1 MAYIRLLFIPF
12 LFLSIYSFPALSDK
26 EEVPLNT
33 VKRTRTSFDAKH
45 MGEGKHDIEM
55 DHKAVL
61 GPDTDEYND
70 LPPEESKKRLR
81 VLALKMD
88 VDKDG
93 FISPEELNEWV
104 HNSLVNVDLEET
116 KERFM
121 DIDAGKEFRERIFHF
136 SKIIDRDDFIT
147 WPEYT
152 QEAFGISAED
162 EVKKVLS
169 DSDDL
174 KLLEEDRRYFAAA
187 DLNGDLKL
195 NFEEFVAFQNPEH
208 AEHMHDILIQ
218 NTLNEKDANKNGK
231 IDLAEFLGDL
241 ANEQPKSEWFLSEQS
256 RFQDEYDKNKDG
268 VLDGEEM
275 RAWLVPDLKQTAK
288 QEADH
293 LIESADEN
301 KDGKLSI
308 DEVVNAYKIFVG
320 SEVTN
325 YGEHLLSVSH
335 EEL

>member
-45 MGEGKHDIEM
+45 MGEGKHDVEM

-93 FISPEELNEWV
+93 FISPEELNEW
-104 HNSLVNVDLEET
+104 
-116 KERFM
+116 
-121 DIDAGKEFRERIFHF
+121 
-136 SKIIDRDDFIT
+136 
-147 WPEYT
+147 
-152 QEAFGISAED
+152 
-162 EVKKVLS
+162 
-169 DSDDL
+169 
-174 KLLEEDRRYFAAA
+174 LLEEDRRYFAAA

>member
-45 MGEGKHDIEM
+45 MGEGKHDVEM

-88 VDKDG
+88 IDKDG

-104 HNSLVNVDLEET
+104 YNSLVNVDLEET
-116 KERFM
+116 KE
-121 DIDAGKEFRERIFHF
+121 
-136 SKIIDRDDFIT
+136 RDDFIT

-162 EVKKVLS
+162 EAKKVLS

-275 RAWLVPDLKQTAK
+275 RAWLVPDFKQTAK

>member
-1 MAYIRLLFIPF
+1 LL
-12 LFLSIYSFPALSDK
+12 
-26 EEVPLNT
+26 EEDRRYFAAADLNGDLKLNFEEF
-33 VKRTRTSFDAKH
+33 VAFQNPEHAEH
-45 MGEGKHDIEM
+45 MHDI
-55 DHKAVL
+55 L
-61 GPDTDEYND
+61 
-70 LPPEESKKRLR
+70 
-81 VLALKMD
+81 
-88 VDKDG
+88 
-93 FISPEELNEWV
+93 I
-104 HNSLVNVDLEET
+104 
-116 KERFM
+116 
-121 DIDAGKEFRERIFHF
+121 
-136 SKIIDRDDFIT
+136 
-147 WPEYT
+147 
-152 QEAFGISAED
+152 Q
-162 EVKKVLS
+162 
-169 DSDDL
+169 
-174 KLLEEDRRYFAAA
+174 LLEEDRRYFAAA

-241 ANEQPKSEWFLSEQS
+241 ANEQPKSEWFFLFLSEQS

-335 EEL
+335 EELFLSEQSRFQDEYDKNKDGVLDGEEMRAWLVPDLKQTAKQEADHLIESADENKDGKLSIDEVVNAYKIFVGSEVTNYGEHLLSVSHEELF

>member
-116 KERFM
+116 KER
-121 DIDAGKEFRERIFHF
+121 
-136 SKIIDRDDFIT
+136 
-147 WPEYT
+147 
-152 QEAFGISAED
+152 AED
-162 EVKKVLS
+162 EAKKVLS

>member
-45 MGEGKHDIEM
+45 MGEGKHDVEM

-116 KERFM
+116 KER
-121 DIDAGKEFRERIFHF
+121 
-136 SKIIDRDDFIT
+136 DDFIT

-162 EVKKVLS
+162 EAKKVLS

-195 NFEEFVAFQNPEH
+195 NFEEFTAFQNPEH

-241 ANEQPKSEWFLSEQS
+241 TNEQPKSEWFLSEQS

>member
-93 FISPEELNEWV
+93 FISSEELNEWV

-116 KERFM
+116 KER
-121 DIDAGKEFRERIFHF
+121 
-136 SKIIDRDDFIT
+136 
-147 WPEYT
+147 
-152 QEAFGISAED
+152 AED
-162 EVKKVLS
+162 EAKKVLS

>member
-1 MAYIRLLFIPF
+1 MPYIRFFLIPL

-26 EEVPLNT
+26 EEVPSNT
-33 VKRTRTSFDAKH
+33 LKRTRTSFDAKH
-45 MGEGKHDIEM
+45 MGDGKHDIEM

-61 GPDTDEYND
+61 GSERQADEFDD

-81 VLALKMD
+81 ILALKMD

-104 HNSLVNVDLEET
+104 HHSLVNVDKEET
-116 KERFM
+116 KERFD
-121 DIDAGKEFRERIFHF
+121 DIDTDKDGL
-136 SKIIDRDDFIT
+136 IT
-147 WPEYT
+147 WAEYT

-162 EVKKVLS
+162 EAKKVLS
-169 DSDDL
+169 DSDDF
-174 KLLEEDRRYFAAA
+174 KLLEEDRRYFASA

-195 NFEEFVAFQNPEH
+195 TFDEFEAFQNPEH
-208 AEHMHDILIQ
+208 AQHMHDTLIQ
-218 NTLNEKDANKNGK
+218 NTLNEKDTNKDGK
-231 IDLAEFLGDL
+231 IDLAEFMGDL
-241 ANEQPKSEWFLSEQS
+241 VNEQPKSEWFLSEQS

-268 VLDGEEM
+268 VLDGEEL
-275 RAWLVPDLKQTAK
+275 RAWLVPDLRQTAK

-293 LIESADEN
+293 LIESADDD

-308 DEVVNAYKIFVG
+308 DEVVKAYKIFVG